1 MWICEKHSAIHML
14 YNTMGMDIELVV
26 LVWWGLKVEGGSEK
40 DSATCNSPNIRKS
53 TRDLESCLKFAN
65 LPFQVP
71 ESLFSIFGPALNFL
85 ST

>member
-40 DSATCNSPNIRKS
+40 CTINNTKGKKRV
-53 TRDLESCLKFAN
+53 LQLY
-65 LPFQVP
+65 V
-71 ESLFSIFGPALNFL
+71 
-85 ST
+85 